1 MRWKKAAVIGLGII
15 IAGLPAAIG
24 GAFFLAFRQRI
35 YPKTWIAATN
45 VSGLTAKQTEKII
58 NEKIER
64 QKPFKIN
71 LNHQKQS
78 WEVDFQALNLKYNYQ
93 KTAQRAFAV
102 SRQKPI
108 KNWFRPKYINL
119 DFSLN
124 QDFLDKK
131 LSTIAAQLSRPAIP
145 PQISLISKTKEI
157 IISQGKQGQKLDQ
170 EKLKKI
176 IKQRLATLNFGSP
189 LNLPVIKLNHLP
201 VNEQIEKAKKRAEKI
216 VGKNITLITSQQNF
230 IIDENQLINFIDFSS
245 WWNDQKISEYVEVL
259 GQSLDKTP
267 KDALFKFE
275 SGRAISFQPDQ
286 LGFELDKKQAKK
298 LIKQALNELV
308 NNKQGVVKELALE
321 KLEPKIKTSD
331 TNRLGIINLLG
342 QGESS
347 FHHSISSR
355 IHNVD
360 LASSHLHGLL
370 IAPGEIF
377 SLNQALG
384 EISKNTGYHDAYI
397 IKDGRTV
404 LGSGGGVC
412 QISTTLFRA
421 ALNSGLPII
430 ERHAHAYR
438 VSYYEEG
445 SKPGFDAT
453 VFSPNA
459 DLKFKNDTPAYI
471 LIQRKFNRKNR
482 YLAFQLFG
490 SPDKRKVEISNIKL
504 WDVISPPENQ
514 YIDDPT
520 LPLGTIK
527 QIDFKSWGAKAAFD
541 WKVIRNGEIL
551 CQQTFFSHYQ
561 PWRAIFLKGSK
572 I

>member
-1 MRWKKAAVIGLGII
+1 LGII
-15 IAGLPAAIG
+15 IAGLPAAVF
-24 GAFFLAFRQRI
+24 GAFLLAFRQRI
-35 YPKTWIAATN
+35 YPKTWIAGSN
-45 VSGLTAKQTEKII
+45 IGGLTVKQAEKII
-58 NEKIER
+58 NEKIEQ
-64 QKPFKIN
+64 QKPLKIN
-71 LNHQKQS
+71 LNHQKQN
-78 WEVDFQALNLKYNYQ
+78 WEIDFQALNLKYNYQ
-93 KTAQRAFAV
+93 KTAQKAFAL
-102 SRQKPI
+102 SRRKPI
-108 KNWFRPKYINL
+108 KNWFRPKYIDL

-124 QDFLDKK
+124 QDLLDKK
-131 LSTIAAQLSRPAIP
+131 LSTIAAQLSQPAIP
-145 PQISLISKTKEI
+145 PQISLSPKTKEI
-157 IISQGKQGQKLDQ
+157 TVSQGKQGQKLDQ

-176 IKQRLATLNFGSP
+176 IKRRLATLNFDS
-189 LNLPVIKLNHLP
+189 LFNLPIVNLNHLP
-201 VNEQIEKAKKRAEKI
+201 TDRQIKEAKKRAEKL

-230 IIDENQLINFIDFSS
+230 IIDENQLINFIGFSS
-245 WWNDQKISEYVEVL
+245 WWNDQKISEYVQVL
-259 GQSLDKTP
+259 GQSVDKTP
-267 KDALFKFE
+267 KDALFMFE
-275 SGRAISFQPDQ
+275 DGRAVSFQPDQ
-286 LGFELDKKQAKK
+286 PGFKLDKKQAKK

-308 NNKQGVVKELALE
+308 NDKQIAIKELVLK

-331 TNRLGIINLLG
+331 TNRLGIIDLLG
-342 QGESS
+342 EGESF

-360 LASSHLHGLL
+360 LASSRLHGLL
-370 IAPGEIF
+370 IAPGEVF

-384 EISKNTGYHDAYI
+384 EISKTTGYRDAYI
-397 IKDGRTV
+397 IKNGRTV

-445 SKPGFDAT
+445 SRPGFDAT

-471 LIQRKFNRKNR
+471 LIQRKFNQKKR

-504 WDVISPPENQ
+504 WDIIPPPEDR

-541 WKVIRNGEIL
+541 WKVTRNGETL
-551 CQQTFFSHYQ
+551 YQQTFFSHYR
-561 PWRAIFLKGSK
+561 PWQAVFLRGSK